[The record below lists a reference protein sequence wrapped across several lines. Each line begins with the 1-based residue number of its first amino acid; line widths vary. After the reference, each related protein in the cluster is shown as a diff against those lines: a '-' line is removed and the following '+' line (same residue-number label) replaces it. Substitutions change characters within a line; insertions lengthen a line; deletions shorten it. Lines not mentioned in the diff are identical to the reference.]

1 MLSYPS
7 YLGAFQ
13 IGNMQLPRLKT
24 LITRLITVSALSVGM
39 ISLGT
44 TAARAEM
51 RIDLWKTYGAMAEQG
66 AVCAAFARLMELQSM
81 VDEKNGLLWLERRK
95 YAGAVVRQ
103 AAMLEGVTEASAEDI
118 DGLINGYSMWLVS
131 NLSEGDD
138 ANLLDPE
145 AHLAATKMVRDVCST
160 LYSRADV
167 AIFERLPSLAPATNS
182 CPTPSNDATGTAT
195 VPAAQC
201 SAEEVDEDKKR
212 QVTAL
217 LRNNM
222 ALSAEVERLR
232 TALEDSEAK
241 LAANIVP
248 SSPATSTIET
258 ASDLLAVTPPSG
270 DKTGVAIDQPAVSNA
285 TDLPLPKRLPE
296 PKPETFIQKMA
307 RNTITTNNQPQKEE
321 ASNLFVAQLGSYRT
335 SEAAEAGIDILLQQ
349 FPAELD
355 MVALKIEPNML
366 QNGQILHRI
375 TTEGLGRTQAADIC
389 EALWAKKFGCLIKV
403 IR

>member
-1 MLSYPS
+1 
-7 YLGAFQ
+7 
-13 IGNMQLPRLKT
+13 
-24 LITRLITVSALSVGM
+24 
-39 ISLGT
+39 
-44 TAARAEM
+44 
-51 RIDLWKTYGAMAEQG
+51 
-66 AVCAAFARLMELQSM
+66 
-81 VDEKNGLLWLERRK
+81 
-95 YAGAVVRQ
+95 
-103 AAMLEGVTEASAEDI
+103 
-118 DGLINGYSMWLVS
+118 
-131 NLSEGDD
+131 
-138 ANLLDPE
+138 
-145 AHLAATKMVRDVCST
+145 
-160 LYSRADV
+160 
-167 AIFERLPSLAPATNS
+167 
-182 CPTPSNDATGTAT
+182 
-195 VPAAQC
+195 
-201 SAEEVDEDKKR
+201 
-212 QVTAL
+212 
-217 LRNNM
+217 M

-270 DKTGVAIDQPAVSNA
+270 DKTGVAIDQPAASNA